1 LSRAAVARI
10 GKAKGLSRIS
20 SLDPEIEIVRYD
32 KTLPGEMIHIGI
44 KKPGRSQGTGH
55 RITGNRIGQSAGG
68 RWPRTGNRAGRQPGP
83 KRRGVK
89 KSPPIA
95 AALS

>member
-55 RITGNRIGQSAGG
+55 RITGNRIGPSAPCSRKQRGKG
-68 RWPRTGNRAGRQPGP
+68 LSPSGSRRSLAVGLFGNPAR
-83 KRRGVK
+83 
-89 KSPPIA
+89 
-95 AALS
+95 